1 TLRVTTRT
9 VLRLSSMA
17 MIHDAVLAGVG
28 AAAVPRS
35 LVQADIDAG
44 RLLDWGTLGSRPIE
58 VWALYPSRRH
68 VSARVSAFVQLL
80 VDRFEHASPA
90 AFSRLVG

>member
-1 TLRVTTRT
+1 PCRARWCRPTSTP
-9 VLRLSSMA
+9 A
-17 MIHDAVLAGVG
+17 
-28 AAAVPRS
+28 
-35 LVQADIDAG
+35 
-44 RLLDWGTLGSRPIE
+44 RLLDWGTLGSRPSRTS
-58 VWALYPSRRH
+58 WALYPSRRH